1 LNQSTVIKRRLTNA
15 LMRCWYGRCTTLFLP
30 IQVFVLR
37 PLSLFFALMV
47 GLRRVLYRLGVFKV
61 ERMPVPVVVVG
72 NLNVGGSGKTPLTI
86 ALVEQLRQA
95 GFTPAIISR
104 GYGGSARKAMP
115 VRSDSD
121 PAVVGDEPVLLV
133 RRAECPLWIGR
144 RRVEAARALLA
155 FHPEVDVLIADDGL
169 QHLALARDVELVVVD
184 GARGFGNGRMLPAGP
199 LREPLS
205 RLKQVDA
212 VVING
217 EQTLASDLELS
228 CPRFSMRI
236 VGNDFV
242 NLTQPDRRVGA
253 EFFLGQPIHALAG
266 IGHPQRFFDQ
276 LAASGIKAHVQAFAD
291 HHAYVA
297 DDLPAGAV
305 LMTEKDAVKCAN
317 LGHRLGRS
325 DLWFLAVDAVL
336 DVQLQHLIMNL
347 LQQRKRVLDGSQ
359 TA

>member
-1 LNQSTVIKRRLTNA
+1 MIERRLTNA
-15 LMRCWYGRCTTLFLP
+15 LMRCWYGRCSTLFLP
-30 IQVFVLR
+30 IQVFLLL
-37 PLSLFFALMV
+37 PLNLFFGLMV
-47 GLRRVLYRLGVFKV
+47 RLRRVLYRLSVFKV
-61 ERMPVPVVVVG
+61 ERLPVPVVVVG

-95 GFTPAIISR
+95 GFTPAIVSR

-115 VRSDSD
+115 VMSDSD

-133 RRAECPLWIGR
+133 RRTECPLWIGR
-144 RRVEAARALLA
+144 KRVEAARALLA

-184 GARGFGNGRMLPAGP
+184 AARGFGNGRMLPAGP

-217 EQTLASDLELS
+217 AQTLAFNLTLP
-228 CPRFSMRI
+228 CPCFSMQI
-236 VGNDFV
+236 AGHDFV
-242 NLTQPDRRVGA
+242 NLAQPDRRVGA
-253 EFFLGQPIHALAG
+253 EFFANQAVHAIAG

-276 LAASGIKAHVQAFAD
+276 LAALGVEAGVQAFAD

-297 DDLPAGAV
+297 NDLPAGTV

-317 LGHRLGRS
+317 LGHRLGRA

-336 DVQLQHLIMNL
+336 DDQLKRLIVNL
-347 LQQRKRVLDGSQ
+347 LQQRKRELDGSQ
-359 TA
+359 TT